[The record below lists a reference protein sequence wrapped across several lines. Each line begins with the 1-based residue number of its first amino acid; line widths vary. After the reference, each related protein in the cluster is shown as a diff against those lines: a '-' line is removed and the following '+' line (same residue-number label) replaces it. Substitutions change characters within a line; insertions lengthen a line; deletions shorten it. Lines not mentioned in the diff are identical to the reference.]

1 MLNKITFVLGLFF
14 IANVEAVSIK
24 ALTRDDPI
32 DCENPVDGL
41 YTNDE
46 NGITGFNEP
55 CATFT
60 AAEAE

>member
-24 ALTRDDPI
+24 ALTREDPM
-32 DCENPVDGL
+32 DCDNPVDGVL
-41 YTNDE
+41 TTGDD
-46 NGITGFNEP
+46 GITVFNEP

-60 AAEAE
+60 AANAP